1 MGFLVMIVFINVV
14 IIVCLIFYVINN
26 WDSVLEDV
34 SWDILVVIVV
44 KVICV
49 VMF

>member
-44 KVICV
+44 KVLCV